1 MPDSRLPGLH
11 RLNREERLHRLVET
25 GWLDSHDV
33 ELFGGEA
40 PLAGLENLSEN
51 VLGRVELPIGVAT
64 NVVVNNLPRLIP
76 MAIEEP
82 SVVAACSNA
91 ARLALAGGG
100 VTASAGERLI
110 AAQVLVNTAL
120 DEEQVAD
127 YLAGIEDSFVAAA
140 NANHPRLVAAG
151 GGLRTI
157 KYSTLPDECRKLGVF
172 QLLCHPGD
180 AMGANA
186 VNDFAEEF
194 AQVLG
199 QGFAGTVQGAIVS
212 NHAPGAPATATTS
225 IPFSALTVEDLHGR
239 FVAHRIE
246 TLSHWARADGM
257 RRATHVKGI
266 LNGLTAVANALYQ
279 DTRALAS
286 TLWSHLCEEGGEPA
300 VVWSLEGE
308 NLVGR
313 FEAPVVCGTVGGTG
327 PVMPL
332 TALFYKWMGVTTAKD
347 LEAVLAAV
355 GLLQNLAALRAIA
368 TEGIQRGHM
377 RLHARKNEDAN
388 G

>member
-11 RLNREERLHRLVET
+11 RLSRAERLHRLVET
-25 GWLDSHDV
+25 GWLESRDV
-33 ELFGGEA
+33 ELFGGGA
-40 PLAGLENLSEN
+40 PGAVLENLSEN
-51 VLGRVELPIGVAT
+51 VLGRIELPIGVAT
-64 NVVVNNLPRLIP
+64 NVMVNGVPRLIP

-91 ARLALAGGG
+91 GRLTLAGGG

-110 AAQVLVNTAL
+110 AAQVLVSTDL
-120 DEEQVAD
+120 DEEQVAT
-127 YLAGIEDSFVAAA
+127 YLTGMETSFIAAA
-140 NANHPRLVAAG
+140 NANHPNLLAAG
-151 GGLRTI
+151 GGLQSI
-157 KYSTLPDECRKLGVF
+157 CYVPLPNKGRKLGVF
-172 QLLCHPGD
+172 HLHCHPGD

-194 AQVLG
+194 AKVLG
-199 QGFAGTVQGAIVS
+199 QGFAGEVQGAIVS

-225 IPFSALTVEDLHGR
+225 IPFSALTIGTLSGAV
-239 FVAHRIE
+239 VAQRIE
-246 TLSHWARADGM
+246 TLSHWARADVM

-266 LNGLTAVANALYQ
+266 LNGVMAVANALYQ
-279 DTRALAS
+279 DTRAIAS
-286 TLWSHLCEEGGEPA
+286 TLWSHLGEEGGEPV
-300 VVWSLEGE
+300 VVWSLEE
-308 NLVGR
+308 DSLVGR

-332 TALFYKWMGVTTAKD
+332 TALFYKWMGVSTAKD
-347 LEAVLAAV
+347 LEALLAAV

-377 RLHARKNEDAN
+377 RLHARKNEDAH

>member
-11 RLNREERLHRLVET
+11 RLNREERLHRLVEA
-25 GWLDSHDV
+25 GWLDSHEV

-40 PLAGLENLSEN
+40 PGAVLESLSEN
-51 VLGRVELPIGVAT
+51 VLGRVELPVGVAT
-64 NVVVNNLPRLIP
+64 NVVVNGLPRLIP

-100 VTASAGERLI
+100 VTACAGDRQI
-110 AAQVLVNTAL
+110 AAQVLVNTDL
-120 DEEQVAD
+120 DEEQVAG
-127 YLAGIEDSFVAAA
+127 YLATTESSFVAAA
-140 NANHPRLVAAG
+140 NANHPRLLAAG
-151 GGLRTI
+151 GGLKSI
-157 KYSTLPDECRKLGVF
+157 KYTALPHKSRKLGVF
-172 QLLCHPGD
+172 NLLCHSGD

-194 AQVLG
+194 ARALR
-199 QGFAGTVQGAIVS
+199 QGFAGQVQGAIVS

-225 IPFSALTVEDLHGR
+225 IPFSSLTVGTLPGSR
-239 FVAHRIE
+239 VAQRIE
-246 TLSHWARADGM
+246 TLSHWAQADAM

-286 TLWSHLCEEGGEPA
+286 TLWSHLCEEGGEPVA
-300 VVWSLEGE
+300 VWSLEGDS
-308 NLVGR
+308 LVGR

-332 TALFYKWMGVTTAKD
+332 TGLFYRWMGVTSAKD

>member
-1 MPDSRLPGLH
+1 
-11 RLNREERLHRLVET
+11 
-25 GWLDSHDV
+25 
-33 ELFGGEA
+33 
-40 PLAGLENLSEN
+40 
-51 VLGRVELPIGVAT
+51 VAT
-64 NVVVNNLPRLIP
+64 NVLVNGVPRLIP

-100 VTASAGERLI
+100 VTATAGERLI
-110 AAQVLVNTAL
+110 AAQVLVDTDL
-120 DEEQVAD
+120 DEEEVAG
-127 YLAGIEDSFVAAA
+127 YLASMESSFVAAA

-151 GGLRTI
+151 GGLRSVS
-157 KYSTLPDECRKLGVF
+157 YAPLPDQGRKLGVF

-186 VNDFAEEF
+186 VNDYAEEF
-194 AQVLG
+194 AQVLW
-199 QGFAGTVQGAIVS
+199 QGFAGDVQGAIVS
-212 NHAPGAPATATTS
+212 NHAPGAPASATTS
-225 IPFSALTVEDLHGR
+225 IPFSALTVGTHPGES
-239 FVAHRIE
+239 VAKRIE
-246 TLSHWARADGM
+246 TLSHWAQADAM

-286 TLWSHLCEEGGEPA
+286 TLWSHLCEEGGEPV
-300 VVWSLEGE
+300 VVWSLQGDS
-308 NLVGR
+308 LVGR

-347 LEAVLAAV
+347 LEALLAAV